1 VDISNNLGFSR
12 KIVARICGSAIFT
25 RTAAHLIVSFIAMS
39 LTFGLSSA
47 RDLFAK
53 LQRDAVAL
61 DEEVTSDRLFNFVV
75 TGYSMIDW
83 IKNDP
88 SVPVSAKAAAVVQGL
103 YTDRWLKV
111 CGDLATAS
119 KHFALT
125 NRVPVTFSATSA
137 SGFGK
142 GRYGNGGYGVGE
154 ESIEVQLND
163 GTTFH
168 CLDLVNG
175 VLKTWQGFF
184 MTHGIES

>member
-1 VDISNNLGFSR
+1 MPPLKGGDFLL
-12 KIVARICGSAIFT
+12 A
-25 RTAAHLIVSFIAMS
+25 LIAMS
-39 LTFGLSSA
+39 LTFGLSST

-53 LQRDAVAL
+53 LQRDAAAL

-75 TGYSMIDW
+75 TGYAIVDW

-88 SVPVSAKAAAVVQGL
+88 SVPASAKAAAVVQGL

-125 NRVPVTFSATSA
+125 KRVPVTSFTTSA
-137 SGFGK
+137 SGFGM
-142 GRYGNGGYGVGE
+142 GRYGKGGYGVGE
-154 ESIEVQLND
+154 KSIEVQLND
-163 GTTFH
+163 GATFH

-175 VLKTWQGFF
+175 VLKTWQDFF
-184 MTHGIES
+184 VAHGI